1 MVAYT
6 PDLCL
11 PYYTGGDSPCLN
23 TGTVC
28 DPSNVWCD
36 LANLTE
42 GYLDDLDAIVARTST
57 AKPIA
62 QITYSPAT
70 AVILSG
76 VIPFNVVDID
86 TDNMVDLPVT
96 TGIVPNRNGIYQ
108 IDAEVQYAS
117 AADNA
122 TVEAYLLAGNAN
134 PFPTLTINTGVTGI
148 IGILVTRGSTTS
160 PNATAPLIRA
170 SMLWQFDDTAP
181 QPRVITVYSAFTGSV
196 LQSATLTAYWHSDVI

>member
-1 MVAYT
+1 MVTYT

-11 PYYTGGDSPCLN
+11 PFYDGGDSPCLN

-36 LANLTE
+36 LANLVE
-42 GYLDDLDAIVARTST
+42 GYLDGIDEIVARTST

-62 QITYSPAT
+62 QISYNPTTP
-70 AVILSG
+70 ILVSG
-76 VIPFNVVDID
+76 VIPFDTVDID

-96 TGIVPNRNGIYQ
+96 VGIVPNHNGLYQ

-122 TVEAYLLAGNAN
+122 TVDSYLLAGNAN
-134 PFPTLTINTGVTGI
+134 PFPILTSSTGVTGI

-160 PNATAPLIRA
+160 PNATAPLIRT

-181 QPRVITVYSAFTGSV
+181 QPRVITVYSNFTGSV